1 MTESFIERVTTK
13 YLTLRKTDTNMK
25 TVAVSD
31 IVTVKLTV
39 NFQTVIV
46 IYSGWER
53 GSDSAMIVTM
63 TVIVRL
69 Q

>member
-25 TVAVSD
+25 TVTVLD

-46 IYSGWER
+46 I
-53 GSDSAMIVTM
+53 
-63 TVIVRL
+63 
-69 Q
+69 